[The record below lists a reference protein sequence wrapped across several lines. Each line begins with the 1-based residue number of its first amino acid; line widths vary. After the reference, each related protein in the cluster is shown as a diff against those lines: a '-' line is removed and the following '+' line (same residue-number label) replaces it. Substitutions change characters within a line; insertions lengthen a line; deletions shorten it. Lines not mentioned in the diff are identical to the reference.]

1 MSKVSFLGPIGTF
14 SHEAASSISDDLI
27 SYCSI
32 PEVMQ
37 SVVSG
42 ECIKGV
48 VPIENSIEGPVNL
61 TLDSLVHDFDLNII
75 GEIIIHISHNL
86 LAPSN
91 MDIKDINDV
100 YSHSQALSQCR
111 YFLEKHNI
119 TPHYTVSTAEAARK
133 VAESGKGAAIG
144 TSKAGEIYGL
154 NVIAKDIQETL
165 NNQTRFVVLSKEST
179 ISTGNDKTSIVFS
192 LFDNNPGSLY
202 NILGIFAKNN
212 INLSKVESR
221 PSKEGLGNYLFFIDF
236 EGHKDDNNINL
247 ILKELKS
254 KTSFFKVLGSY
265 PIQIL

>member
-1 MSKVSFLGPIGTF
+1 MNKVSFLGPVGTF
-14 SHEAASSISDDLI
+14 SHEAASSISNNLI

-37 SVVSG
+37 SIVSG

-61 TLDSLVHDFDLNII
+61 TLDSLVHDFDLNIV
-75 GEIIIHISHNL
+75 GEIVIPISHNL

-91 MDIKDINDV
+91 VSIKEINDV
-100 YSHSQALSQCR
+100 YSHSQALGQCR
-111 YFLEKHNI
+111 YFLEKYNI
-119 TPHYTVSTAEAARK
+119 SPHYTVSTAEAAKK
-133 VAESGKGAAIG
+133 VAESGEGAAIG
-144 TSKAGEIYGL
+144 TLKAGKIYGL
-154 NVIAKDIQETL
+154 KVIAKNIQETL
-165 NNQTRFVVLSKEST
+165 NNQTRFVVLSKDFT

-236 EGHKDDNNINL
+236 EGHRNDKKISL
-247 ILKELKS
+247 ILEDLKS

-265 PIQIL
+265 SIF

>member
-1 MSKVSFLGPIGTF
+1 MNKVSFLGPKGTF
-14 SHEAASSISDDLI
+14 SHEAASFISENLI

-37 SVVSG
+37 SVVSD
-42 ECIKGV
+42 ECVKGV

-75 GEIIIHISHNL
+75 GEIIIPISHNL
-86 LAPSN
+86 LAPF
-91 MDIKDINDV
+91 DINIDDV
-100 YSHSQALSQCR
+100 TDAYSHSQALSQCR
-111 YFLEKHNI
+111 YFLQKHNI

-133 VAESGKGAAIG
+133 VAESGNGVAIG
-144 TSKAGEIYGL
+144 TLKAGEIYGL
-154 NVIAKDIQETL
+154 KVIAKNIQETL
-165 NNQTRFVVLSKEST
+165 NNQTRFIVLSKEST
-179 ISTGNDKTSIVFS
+179 ISTSNDKTSIVFS

-236 EGHKDDNNINL
+236 DGHIYDKNINS
-247 ILKELKS
+247 ILEDLKS

-265 PIQIL
+265 PIF